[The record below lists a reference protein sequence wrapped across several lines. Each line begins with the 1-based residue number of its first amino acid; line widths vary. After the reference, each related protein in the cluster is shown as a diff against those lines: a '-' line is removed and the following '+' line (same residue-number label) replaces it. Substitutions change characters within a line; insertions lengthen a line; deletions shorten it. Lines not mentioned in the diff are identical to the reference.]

1 MTESRGSDDLG
12 RWPLPGIVSSGL
24 NFAAVVVISGGSSL
38 QSEKLE
44 EELPGQMGVKEPGFY
59 SRLFP

>member
-1 MTESRGSDDLG
+1 MPESRGSDDLG

-38 QSEKLE
+38 QWEKL
-44 EELPGQMGVKEPGFY
+44 
-59 SRLFP
+59 